1 MAIANLSS
9 QYISSSFQ
17 NLMQI
22 SSSNAVYNGAG
33 TQVTTLLVSAS
44 YATTSSYALNA
55 ATGSQGAIGAQGVQG
70 RQGTIGSQ
78 GAVGSQGQIGAT
90 GIGTIGAQGTIGSQ
104 GAEGIQGAQGEI
116 GFGLPGAQG
125 AVGIQG
131 ATGTGIQGVQGTSGA
146 GGSPGG
152 SDFDVQYNNAGSF
165 GGTNLLIISGS
176 GVFNTAAVYNKAQF
190 VINSTDATGDS
201 YGTRTQISA
210 IAGTVYNFTGTDLKI
225 LDGNIMELAP
235 IGVGAS
241 FNIGDVIQFVATSGE
256 WEAITNASDTKL
268 AEGSIGVV
276 VESTGF
282 GSNVKVL
289 FDGLIVVRA
298 HGSYWGGFNTG
309 TVPSWTIYPR
319 DTTGGGST
327 ALGRARPS
335 TGGYILRALGTI
347 LADTL
352 DTPGDHWLTVQWRP
366 ELKGT
371 VIKNYYYQS

>member
-1 MAIANLSS
+1 MAISNLSS

-17 NLMQI
+17 SLLQV
-22 SSSNAVYNGAG
+22 SSSNAVYNGSG
-33 TQVTTLLVSAS
+33 TQITTLLVSAS

-55 ATGSQGAIGAQGVQG
+55 AAGSQGAAGAQGVQG

-125 AVGIQG
+125 A
-131 ATGTGIQGVQGTSGA
+131 TGTGIQGVQGTSGA

-152 SDFDVQYNNAGSF
+152 SNFDVQYNNAGSF
-165 GGTNLLIISGS
+165 DGSNLLIISGS
-176 GVFNTAAVYNKAQF
+176 GVFNTAAVSNKASF
-190 VINSTDATGDS
+190 IINDADASGDS
-201 YGTRTQISA
+201 YGTRTQISV
-210 IAGTVYNFTGTDLKI
+210 IDGTIYNFTGTNLKV

-235 IGVGAS
+235 IGIGVS
-241 FNIGDVIQFVATSGE
+241 FNVGDVIQYVPASGE
-256 WEAITNASDTKL
+256 WEAITDASDTKL

-276 VESTGF
+276 VESTGA

-298 HGSYWGGFNTG
+298 HGPYWDGFVGGAK
-309 TVPSWTIYPR
+309 PSWTIYPR
-319 DTTGGGST
+319 ASTGGGTTSLFRTRPGT
-327 ALGRARPS
+327 A
-335 TGGYILRALGTI
+335 GYILRALGTV
-347 LADTL
+347 LASTL
-352 DTPGDHWLTVQWRP
+352 DTPGDYWLTVQWRP

-371 VIKNYYYQS
+371 VV

>member
-1 MAIANLSS
+1 MAITNLSS

-17 NLMQI
+17 SLMQV
-22 SSSNAVYNGAG
+22 SSSNAVYNGSG
-33 TQVTTLLVSAS
+33 TQITTLLVSAS

-55 ATGSQGAIGAQGVQG
+55 ATGSQGTSGAQGATGTATQGIQG
-70 RQGTIGSQ
+70 RQGVTGTGTQ
-78 GAVGSQGQIGAT
+78 GAT
-90 GIGTIGAQGTIGSQ
+90 GAGAQGATGAGAQGTIGTQ
-104 GAEGIQGAQGEI
+104 GNSG
-116 GFGLPGAQG
+116 
-125 AVGIQG
+125 VQG
-131 ATGTGIQGVQGTSGA
+131 ATGTSIQGVQGTSGA

-152 SDFDVQYNNAGSF
+152 SNYDVQYNNAGSF

-176 GVFNTAAVYNKAQF
+176 GVFNTAAVYNKASF
-190 VINSTDATGDS
+190 IINDADASGDS

-210 IAGTVYNFTGTDLKI
+210 IAGTVYDFTGTNLKV

-235 IGVGAS
+235 IGVGVS
-241 FNIGDVIQFVATSGE
+241 FNIGDVIQFVAASGE

-289 FDGLIVVRA
+289 FNGLIVVKA
-298 HGSYWGGFNTG
+298 HGAYWGGFSSG
-309 TVPSWTIYPR
+309 ILPSRTVYPR
-319 DTTGGGST
+319 DTTGGGITTLGTTRPGT
-327 ALGRARPS
+327 A
-335 TGGYILRALGTI
+335 GYILRALGTV

-371 VIKNYYYQS
+371 VI

>member
-1 MAIANLSS
+1 MAISNLSS

-17 NLMQI
+17 SLLQV
-22 SSSNAVYNGAG
+22 SSSNAVYNGSG
-33 TQVTTLLVSAS
+33 TQITTLLVSAS

-55 ATGSQGAIGAQGVQG
+55 ATGSQGTVGAQGAQGVQG

-90 GIGTIGAQGTIGSQ
+90 GIGTIGAQGTVGSQ
-104 GAEGIQGAQGEI
+104 GFQGIQGAQGEI

-125 AVGIQG
+125 ATGIQG

-176 GVFNTAAVYNKAQF
+176 GVFNTAAVSNKANF
-190 VINSTDATGDS
+190 IINDADASGDS

-210 IAGTVYNFTGTDLKI
+210 IAGTVYNFTGTNLKV

-235 IGVGAS
+235 LAPGVTC
-241 FNIGDVIQFVATSGE
+241 NIGDIIQYVNGSPG
-256 WEAITNASDTKL
+256 WELITDASDPKL
-268 AEGSIGVV
+268 AEGGIGVV
-276 VESTGF
+276 VESAGP
-282 GSNVKVL
+282 GGNVKAL
-289 FDGLIVVRA
+289 FSGLIVVKA
-298 HGSYWGGFNTG
+298 DGSYWGGFSSG
-309 TVPSWTIYPR
+309 VLPSRTVYPR
-319 DTTGGGST
+319 DAPGGGPNV
-327 ALGRARPS
+327 LGTTRPG
-335 TGGYILRALGTI
+335 TNGYILRALGTV

-371 VIKNYYYQS
+371 VV

>member
-1 MAIANLSS
+1 MAISNLSS

-17 NLMQI
+17 SLLQV
-22 SSSNAVYNGAG
+22 SSSNAVYNGSG
-33 TQVTTLLVSAS
+33 TQITTLLVSAS

-55 ATGSQGAIGAQGVQG
+55 ATGSQGTVGAQGAQGVQG

-125 AVGIQG
+125 ATGIQG

-152 SDFDVQYNNAGSF
+152 SNFDVQYNNAGSF
-165 GGTNLLIISGS
+165 GGSNLLIISGS
-176 GVFNTAAVYNKAQF
+176 SVLNTAAIYNTATF
-190 VINSTDATGDS
+190 AINDKIASGDS

-241 FNIGDVIQFVATSGE
+241 FNIGDVIQFVAASGE
-256 WEAITNASDTKL
+256 WEAITDASDTNL

-276 VESTGF
+276 VESTGA

-298 HGSYWGGFNTG
+298 HGVYWGGFTTG
-309 TVPSWTIYPR
+309 TAPNWTIYPR
-319 DTTGGGST
+319 NVSGGGTS
-327 ALGRARPS
+327 LGRNRPG
-335 TGGYILRALGTI
+335 TAGYILRALGTI

-371 VIKNYYYQS
+371 VI